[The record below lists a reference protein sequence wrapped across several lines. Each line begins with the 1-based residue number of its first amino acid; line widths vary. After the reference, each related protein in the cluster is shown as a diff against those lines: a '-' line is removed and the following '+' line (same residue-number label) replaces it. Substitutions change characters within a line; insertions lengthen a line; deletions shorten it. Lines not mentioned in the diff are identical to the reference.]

1 MSPKHTYIPDQGD
14 IVWLDFDPQAGHEQ
28 MGRRPAIVLSPA
40 AYNSRTSLMV
50 CCPMTT
56 KIKGN
61 PWEVALAAHRDGVV
75 LSDQIKSLDWTARN
89 VDKIGAATAEEL
101 SQVRRFARALIGRP

>member
-1 MSPKHTYIPDQGD
+1 MSYIPDQGD

-28 MGRRPAIVLSPA
+28 AGRRPAIVLSPA

-61 PWEVALAAHRDGVV
+61 PWEVRIAAHREGVV
-75 LSDQIKSLDWTARN
+75 LSDQIKSLDWTARRIE
-89 VDKIGAATAEEL
+89 KTGEATAAEL
-101 SQVRRFARALIGRP
+101 GQVRKFARALIGRP